1 MTGSCSF
8 EANPE
13 VLGLI
18 IFEGLANLSFAELS
32 IWLDP
37 MSGLPTR
44 FSIITYRLLGRD
56 EFNLD
61 STGYF

>member
-44 FSIITYRLLGRD
+44 FSIIT
-56 EFNLD
+56 
-61 STGYF
+61 